1 MSSST
6 SAAPLVTAD
15 EDEGQELG
23 RFLAAKR
30 AQIRPDDVGLPGG
43 GRRRVPGLR
52 REEVAMLAGVSPAY
66 YTRLEQ
72 GDAGRVSDE
81 VVGALSR
88 ALHLTPV
95 EADHLFRLVN
105 PRAEARRNTCSDP
118 AIRPELQSLLDVLG
132 DVPAMIVGR
141 RSDILAWNTLGSLV
155 FGDLERLPR
164 SERNWARLVFLHPEY
179 RNRFIDWHQ
188 KAADV
193 VGQLRVDA
201 GFHPNDPHLAA
212 LVGELAVKSPTFAR
226 LWARHEIQDH
236 CHRIHRIDHPD
247 VGPLELHVESFRVSG
262 EEDKTLVIY
271 RATPESPT
279 DAALQQ
285 LRRTTTK
292 PAHELGGQPDDPV
305 PAVLR
310 SGFERQ
316 PERPGGPR

>member
-23 RFLAAKR
+23 RFLAAER
-30 AQIRPDDVGLPGG
+30 AQIRPDDVGMPGG

-81 VVGALSR
+81 VVGALSQ
-88 ALHLTPV
+88 ALHLTPA
-95 EADHLFRLVN
+95 EAEHLFRLVN
-105 PRAEARRNTCSDP
+105 PRAEARRNTCSN
-118 AIRPELQSLLDVLG
+118 AAVRPELQSLLDALG
-132 DVPAMIVGR
+132 EVPAMIVGR

-179 RNRFIDWHQ
+179 RNLFIDWHQ

-201 GFHPNDPHLAA
+201 GFHPTDPHLAA

-226 LWARHEIQDH
+226 LWARHEIRER
-236 CHRIHRIDHPD
+236 CHSIQQLDHPE
-247 VGPLELHVESFRVSG
+247 VGQLELQVESFRVAG
-262 EEDKTLVIY
+262 EEDKSLVTY
-271 RATPESPT
+271 RATPGSPT
-279 DAALQQ
+279 HAALQQ
-285 LRRTTTK
+285 LREGTEK
-292 PAHELGGQPDDPV
+292 SSQ
-305 PAVLR
+305 
-310 SGFERQ
+310 
-316 PERPGGPR
+316 